1 MSTDWK
7 PKAPSVRKAFHHKK
21 QEKATEKTKDP
32 RPVTKT
38 ELTRLEAQ
46 REKPKTGQALV
57 PGGASQRAS
66 NAMEQQ
72 REDRIKDIQ
81 HRLRRMKNR
90 ARDDFDRSR

>member
-1 MSTDWK
+1 MTTDWK

-21 QEKATEKTKDP
+21 QEKTKDP

-38 ELTRLEAQ
+38 ELSKMEAQ
-46 REKPKTGQALV
+46 REKPKEGRALV

-66 NAMEQQ
+66 NSMEQQ
-72 REDRIKDIQ
+72 REERIKDIQ